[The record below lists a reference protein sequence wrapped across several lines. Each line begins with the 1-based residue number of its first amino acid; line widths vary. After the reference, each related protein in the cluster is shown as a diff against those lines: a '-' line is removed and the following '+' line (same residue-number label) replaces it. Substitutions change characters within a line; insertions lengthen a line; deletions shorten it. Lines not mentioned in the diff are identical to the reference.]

1 MNTIRRDRP
10 ADAFFLKA
18 GSGERFCLYHAPDSE
33 CRGAFIYVHPFGEEM
48 NKSRR
53 MAALQSRALARAG
66 FGVLQ
71 IDLFGCGDS
80 SGDFGDARW
89 EIWKDDLATAKDWL
103 ENTTHAPISLWG
115 LRLGALLALDFT
127 KGVPDSIDQLIL
139 WQPVVNGEN
148 FLTQF
153 LRMRMASEMLGG
165 SEQKSTG
172 TQGMRDAM
180 AAGHSLEVA
189 GYELAPTLAAK
200 IDSMNA
206 ANLDI
211 AGMPVHWFELVPEA
225 GRPLPPAA
233 ARIAGAWEQRGVDL
247 HVHLVSGN
255 QFWATQEITEC
266 PELITATGSLFAEVV
281 S

>member
-1 MNTIRRDRP
+1 
-10 ADAFFLKA
+10 
-18 GSGERFCLYHAPDSE
+18 
-33 CRGAFIYVHPFGEEM
+33 
-48 NKSRR
+48 
-53 MAALQSRALARAG
+53 
-66 FGVLQ
+66 
-71 IDLFGCGDS
+71 
-80 SGDFGDARW
+80 
-89 EIWKDDLATAKDWL
+89 
-103 ENTTHAPISLWG
+103 
-115 LRLGALLALDFT
+115 
-127 KGVPDSIDQLIL
+127 
-139 WQPVVNGEN
+139 
-148 FLTQF
+148 
-153 LRMRMASEMLGG
+153 
-165 SEQKSTG
+165 
-172 TQGMRDAM
+172 MRDAM

-247 HVHLVSGN
+247 HVHLVSGH

-266 PELITATGSLFAEVV
+266 PELIAATGSLFAEVV